1 VSSLEKTMLYSG
13 AHYFLEGLAELGIGY
28 VFCNLGT
35 DHVSIIE
42 ALARWDQ
49 EGRPHPQMLLVP
61 HENVAMHMVDGFA
74 AVTGHGQVVLVHV
87 DAGTANAA
95 MGMHNMFR
103 GRLPVMLVAGKAPY
117 TLRGELPGSRDNYV
131 HFVQEPFDMA
141 SLVRPYVKWDYSLPS
156 SVMAKEV
163 FQRGHSVMQSDPPG
177 PVYLTLPREMLA
189 ESIASDQVQSFS
201 AERYGPVL
209 AGGIDNERAQAIA
222 AQLLGAPGPMIFNH
236 AVYAKLPYAPQ
247 DFTPISIVS
256 DSPLVLLVNINNP
269 AKTVQ
274 ELVNQ
279 SKQNPEKANYA
290 ASSASFQLITELFNK
305 KTGAK
310 FSHIPY
316 KGANDSVTA
325 VMAGDVTMALAD
337 AGPASVGLQ
346 SGRLKALAVTS
357 AVRMKDFPAIPTL
370 AELGID
376 IKVSLW
382 IGLLAPAGTPGEI
395 IKMLQGAVGKV
406 IAMPDV
412 QKKISDKSVTPMSNT
427 SEEFS
432 KIIASEIPIWKQLA
446 IDNNITIN

>member
-1 VSSLEKTMLYSG
+1 MLMQSKKLFV
-13 AHYFLEGLAELGIGY
+13 HVQLA
-28 VFCNLGT
+28 
-35 DHVSIIE
+35 
-42 ALARWDQ
+42 
-49 EGRPHPQMLLVP
+49 
-61 HENVAMHMVDGFA
+61 
-74 AVTGHGQVVLVHV
+74 VVLCAPFATLAADYPTKPVTIIVGYSAGGGV
-87 DAGTANAA
+87 DAMA
-95 MGMHNMFR
+95 R
-103 GRLPVMLVAGKAPY
+103 ILSEKLPAIIGQAVVVENRPSVGAIVASTYVAKAKPDGY
-117 TLRGELPGSRDNYV
+117 TL
-131 HFVQEPFDMA
+131 M
-141 SLVRPYVKWDYSLPS
+141 
-156 SVMAKEV
+156 M
-163 FQRGHSVMQSDPPG
+163 
-177 PVYLTLPREMLA
+177 
-189 ESIASDQVQSFS
+189 
-201 AERYGPVL
+201 
-209 AGGIDNERAQAIA
+209 
-222 AQLLGAPGPMIFNH
+222 GAPGPMIFNH
-236 AVYAKLPYAPQ
+236 AVYAKLPYTPQ
-247 DFTPISIVS
+247 DFTPISTVS

-376 IKVSLW
+376 LKVSLW

-395 IKMLQGAVGKV
+395 IKMLQEAVGKV
-406 IAMPDV
+406 VAMPDV

-427 SEEFS
+427 SAEFS
-432 KIIASEIPIWKQLA
+432 KIIALEIPIWKQLA

>member
-1 VSSLEKTMLYSG
+1 MLMQSKKLFAHVQLALVLCAPFVTLAADYPTKPVTIIVGYSAG
-13 AHYFLEGLAELGIGY
+13 GG
-28 VFCNLGT
+28 
-35 DHVSIIE
+35 
-42 ALARWDQ
+42 
-49 EGRPHPQMLLVP
+49 
-61 HENVAMHMVDGFA
+61 
-74 AVTGHGQVVLVHV
+74 V
-87 DAGTANAA
+87 DAMA
-95 MGMHNMFR
+95 R
-103 GRLPVMLVAGKAPY
+103 ILSEKLPAIIGQAVVVENRPSVGAIVASSYVAKAKPDGY
-117 TLRGELPGSRDNYV
+117 TL
-131 HFVQEPFDMA
+131 M
-141 SLVRPYVKWDYSLPS
+141 
-156 SVMAKEV
+156 M
-163 FQRGHSVMQSDPPG
+163 
-177 PVYLTLPREMLA
+177 
-189 ESIASDQVQSFS
+189 
-201 AERYGPVL
+201 
-209 AGGIDNERAQAIA
+209 
-222 AQLLGAPGPMIFNH
+222 GAPGPMIFNH

-279 SKQNPEKANYA
+279 SKQSPEKANYA

-395 IKMLQGAVGKV
+395 IKMLQEAVGKV
-406 IAMPDV
+406 VAMPDV

-427 SEEFS
+427 SAEFS

-446 IDNNITIN
+446 IDNNITIQ